1 MQKIIERLLDKKT
14 ENKISLRAYAKVNLG
29 LDVIGTTEKGYHLLR
44 SVMQQVDLYD
54 LITIEKI
61 PNIECDYAGI
71 DSRITVIA
79 NNDEIPVDR
88 TNLVYRA
95 AEKLMIHSGMK
106 ENVKISIDKR
116 IPIAAGM
123 AGGSTDAAATLIGI
137 NELFDLQYTMEQ
149 LMDIG
154 VTIGADV
161 PFCIM
166 GYTALAEGIGE
177 ILTPITTVPEMTL
190 LLTKPKLNVST
201 KYVYEHLNMDTI
213 KHPDTDGLL
222 EAMQEQD
229 LMKMIS
235 CMENVLES
243 VTGEE
248 YPIIGE
254 LENALREVGADTAI
268 MSGSGPT
275 VFGIFADGI
284 RAFEAEQEMAQ
295 KYPDIFVK
303 AVHIRTE

>member
-1 MQKIIERLLDKKT
+1 MQKIVERLLEKKT

-29 LDVIGTTEKGYHLLR
+29 LDVVGTTEKGYHLLR
-44 SVMQQVDLYD
+44 SVMQQVDLFD
-54 LITIEKI
+54 VITIEKI
-61 PNIECDYAGI
+61 PNIECDYAGF

-95 AEKLMIHSGMK
+95 AEKIMIHSGMK

-123 AGGSTDAAATLIGI
+123 AGGSTDAAATFIGM
-137 NELFDLQYTMEQ
+137 NELFDLQFSLEQ
-149 LMDIG
+149 LMDMG
-154 VTIGADV
+154 VTIGADI

-166 GYTALAEGIGE
+166 GNTALAEGIGE

-190 LLTKPKLNVST
+190 LITKPKLNVST
-201 KYVYEHLNMDTI
+201 KYVYEHLDMDTI
-213 KHPDTDGLL
+213 QHPDTEGLL
-222 EAMQEQD
+222 DALKQQD
-229 LMKMIS
+229 LRKMIS
-235 CMENVLES
+235 CMSNVLES

-254 LENALREVGADTAI
+254 LENAILETGADGAI

-275 VFGIFADGI
+275 VFGIYADGI
-284 RAFEAEQEMAQ
+284 RAFEAEQVMSE